1 MEIGVVIRTLDEGE
15 FIDRCLETLYG
26 QRGGHELDIVVV
38 DSGSTDATVQLA
50 EAGGARVVHMAPE
63 DFDYS
68 KALNVGIEEARG
80 DLLVFLSAHAI
91 PIDDTWLEH
100 MLEPFEDP
108 KVAGVASR
116 QIAWPGAPW
125 SEVQRL
131 TAAFGDTR
139 RDYHAGDADD
149 LLFSNAASVIR
160 RDVWQEHPF
169 TLPAVED
176 LDWARRVMAAG
187 MTVVY
192 QPAATVY
199 HSHDESPRAQAR
211 RMIDINRA
219 LVAKRTRRR
228 TLREAA
234 ALLYHDGRVI
244 LGLDEPFRRKLTHLG
259 ELLQMIFYYLVD
271 FSKTG
276 STAERRRE
284 PATPRSR

>member
-1 MEIGVVIRTLDEGE
+1 MEIGVVIRTLDEAELIG
-15 FIDRCLETLYG
+15 RCLETLHG

-38 DSGSTDATVQLA
+38 DSGSTDDTVAIA

-68 KALNVGIEEARG
+68 KALNLGIEEARG
-80 DLLVFLSAHAI
+80 EHLAILSAHAI
-91 PIDDTWLEH
+91 PIDDGWLEH
-100 MLEPFEDP
+100 MLAPFEDP
-108 KVAGVASR
+108 KVAGVAGR
-116 QIAWPGAPW
+116 QIAWPEAPW

-131 TAAFGDTR
+131 RVCFGDTR
-139 RDYHAGDADD
+139 IEYHDPGDEQ

-160 RDVWQEHPF
+160 RDVWREHPF

-176 LDWARRVMAAG
+176 LDWARRVMAEG

-192 QPAATVY
+192 EPAATVY

-219 LVAKRTRRR
+219 LTAKRTRRR
-228 TLREAA
+228 TLREAL

-244 LGLDEPFRRKLTHLG
+244 LGLDEPFRRKLAYLG
-259 ELLQMIFYYLVD
+259 ELVLMIFYYLID
-271 FSKTG
+271 FSQAG

>member
-1 MEIGVVIRTLDEGE
+1 MEIGVVIRTLDEAELIG
-15 FIDRCLETLYG
+15 RCLETLHG

-38 DSGSTDATVQLA
+38 DSGSTDATVEIA

-68 KALNVGIEEARG
+68 KALNLGIEEARG
-80 DLLVFLSAHAI
+80 DLLVILSAHAI
-91 PIDDTWLEH
+91 PLDDTWLER
-100 MLEPFEDP
+100 MVAPFEDP
-108 KVAGVASR
+108 EVAGVASR
-116 QIAWPGAPW
+116 QIAWPGASW

-131 TAAFGDTR
+131 RAAFGEER
-139 RDYHAGDADD
+139 IDYRAGDEEG

-160 RDVWQEHPF
+160 RSVWREHRF

-187 MTVVY
+187 LTVVY
-192 QPAATVY
+192 EPAATVY
-199 HSHDESPRAQAR
+199 HSHDERPRAQAR
-211 RMIDINRA
+211 RMIDINRV
-219 LVAKRTRRR
+219 LVDRRTRRR

-244 LGLDEPFRRKLTHLG
+244 LRLDEPVRRKLAYFG
-259 ELLQMIFYYLVD
+259 ELLQMIFYYVID
-271 FSKTG
+271 FSQAG